1 MLPPRRLR
9 RRETGTLRTWENDG
23 GRSNLYVLF
32 GAVLG
37 WLLLAVSLCRASNVG
52 FHLKME
58 VCDDN
63 GNYTDCYNIIK
74 GEVELDSQA
83 TTASLA
89 AWSPPVKLP
98 DDSLANVKI
107 QDPAGRGFSLF
118 FEKEPVMFENPL
130 IESPATLWWSYHEA
144 TMHFGALEM
153 TCPMGN
159 VPPHVVPEGTA
170 NEWDQFEYNIDWG
183 RLASDLSVL
192 TYNHWR
198 WNWHRYC
205 VDFHLCYGFW
215 DQRSKTGVLG
225 GRPQAGTSATAAAV
239 TYCC

>member
-159 VPPHVVPEGTA
+159 VPPTLYQKAPRMNGINLSITLIGAGLPPIFRYLHTTIGVGIGIGTA
-170 NEWDQFEYNIDWG
+170 SIFTYVTASGTKEVRRAFLVGDRRQG
-183 RLASDLSVL
+183 PLLQRL
-192 TYNHWR
+192 
-198 WNWHRYC
+198 
-205 VDFHLCYGFW
+205 
-215 DQRSKTGVLG
+215 Q
-225 GRPQAGTSATAAAV
+225 
-239 TYCC
+239 

>member
-1 MLPPRRLR
+1 MLPPRRLT
-9 RRETGTLRTWENDG
+9 RRETGKLRTWENDG

-32 GAVLG
+32 GVMLG
-37 WLLLAVSLCRASNVG
+37 WLLLAVPLCRASNVG

-63 GNYTDCYNIIK
+63 GNYTDCYNVIK

-107 QDPAGRGFSLF
+107 QDPAGRGFSLY
-118 FEKEPVMFENPL
+118 FEKEPVMFENP
-130 IESPATLWWSYHEA
+130 ITESPATLWWSYHEA
-144 TMHFGALEM
+144 TVHFGQMEQ
-153 TCPMGN
+153 TCPLGN
-159 VPPHVVPEGTA
+159 VQPPSHAFPDQ
-170 NEWDQFEYNIDWG
+170 WDQWELSYDWG
-183 RLASDLSVL
+183 WQTGHWTV
-192 TYNHWR
+192 THNHWR
-198 WNWHRYC
+198 WDWTRYC
-205 VDFHLCYGFW
+205 VNYHLCYGFW

-225 GRPQAGTSATAAAV
+225 GRPPAGTSATAAAV
-239 TYCC
+239 T